1 MKKNK
6 ILIISIIAVAVL
18 IVGIITAM
26 FLTGRFDSLKESFAD
41 ETTAADITETT
52 DETLPVQGRAKTSA
66 PDSIVAAVYSELS
79 DNSSEEISG
88 FSKLGFNTVIFELNA
103 DNASDISTL
112 LGYAEKAGLYRGIR
126 ADIS

>member
-52 DETLPVQGRAKTSA
+52 DETLPVQGRPKTSA

-79 DNSSEEISG
+79 DNSSEELSG
-88 FSKLGFNTVIFELNA
+88 FSKLGFNTVIFEKNP
-103 DNASDISTL
+103 SS
-112 LGYAEKAGLYRGIR
+112 
-126 ADIS
+126 S